1 MKKHYVWNKNFTLLV
16 IGQIISLFGNA
27 MLRFSLSLYV
37 LDTTGSASAF
47 ATILAISM
55 IPTIFLSPVGGVL
68 ADRMSRRHIMI
79 LLDCFT
85 GFLLLG
91 FTYLITQASSLA
103 LVAITMIVLSIIQS
117 FYQPA
122 VQASIPLLV
131 DEEKMMQANGITVQ
145 VNALA
150 TLLGPILGGVLF
162 SLLPFATLLIISAAC
177 FLFSSLLECIMQ
189 IPFVP
194 QKRKDTFL
202 KSTWQDLKAG
212 MQFVYRDRP
221 TLFKLLMILAL
232 LNFILSSLMSVGLPV
247 ISNITLALD
256 PVYFGWLQAG
266 IGIGSIIGAMLL
278 PIFQKRFQLAHSYIF
293 LMLASLFLFP
303 IGLAI
308 MFLNSVYVSYAIVF
322 AASILCMAFAAIF
335 NIYAQTY
342 LQQNTPNEMLGKV
355 SSFVTMIV
363 MCTYPLGQA
372 VYGVLFDVLDALP
385 YLIFMVA
392 AFISIGI
399 SLRCRSIL
407 KVIE

>member
-1 MKKHYVWNKNFTLLV
+1 
-16 IGQIISLFGNA
+16 
-27 MLRFSLSLYV
+27 
-37 LDTTGSASAF
+37 
-47 ATILAISM
+47 
-55 IPTIFLSPVGGVL
+55 
-68 ADRMSRRHIMI
+68 
-79 LLDCFT
+79 
-85 GFLLLG
+85 
-91 FTYLITQASSLA
+91 
-103 LVAITMIVLSIIQS
+103 
-117 FYQPA
+117 
-122 VQASIPLLV
+122 
-131 DEEKMMQANGITVQ
+131 
-145 VNALA
+145 
-150 TLLGPILGGVLF
+150 
-162 SLLPFATLLIISAAC
+162 
-177 FLFSSLLECIMQ
+177 MQ

-342 LQQNTPNEMLGKV
+342 LQHNTPNEMLGKV

-372 VYGVLFDVLDALP
+372 VYGC
-385 YLIFMVA
+385 LI
-392 AFISIGI
+392 
-399 SLRCRSIL
+399 
-407 KVIE
+407 

>member
-55 IPTIFLSPVGGVL
+55 IPTILLSPVGGVL

-85 GFLLLG
+85 GFLLLS

-103 LVAITMIVLSIIQS
+103 LVAITMIILSIIQS

-131 DEEKMMQANGITVQ
+131 DEEKLMQANGITVQ

-162 SLLPFATLLIISAAC
+162 SLLPFATLLIISAAR

-342 LQQNTPNEMLGKV
+342 LQHNTPNEMLGKV